1 MILKAL
7 KYRLYPT
14 DAQCVLIDKHI
25 GCCRLMYNLAL
36 ETKAFAYAA
45 KQVNLSCYDLMK
57 QLPELKKEYD
67 WLKETNSQSLQQAIC
82 HLDVAFT
89 SFFKG
94 NAAFPKFKSKRK
106 SKQSFTIPQN
116 VILKADLLILPKFKE
131 GIPVVVHRTF
141 EGTLKQATITKTPT
155 GKYWVSI
162 LVETPNTKAPKAA
175 IVPEQ
180 TLGLDLGIKDFA
192 VTSNGERIENP
203 RTLKRVL
210 EKLKFTQR
218 KYSKHK
224 GKRTQKKLALLH
236 EKVTNRR
243 HDFLHKVTKKLVVE
257 NQTIALEDLNVKGMI
272 QNHCLAQAIQDVSW
286 GQFKEFLTYK
296 AEWYGCNLLRIGR
309 FEPSSKTSDCG
320 YVHQELTLK
329 DRVWTCPNCGNSYD
343 RDLQAAK
350 NIKKIA
356 LRDLV
361 SGTDTQIRIEL
372 PTIVGVLTCEAAI
385 PRVAVVH

>member
-14 DAQCVLIDKHI
+14 EEQCVLLDKHI
-25 GCCRLMYNLAL
+25 GCCRLVYNLAL
-36 ETKAFAYAA
+36 ETKEFAYAA
-45 KQVNLSCYDLMK
+45 KKVNLSGYDLIK

-67 WLKETNSQSLQQAIC
+67 WLKEINSQSLQQAIG

-89 SFFKG
+89 AFFKG
-94 NAAFPKFKSKRK
+94 NAAFPKFKTKRK

-116 VILKADLLILPKFKE
+116 VLIEDNKLVLPKFKE
-131 GIPVVVHRTF
+131 GIPVVVHQTF
-141 EGTLKQATITKTPT
+141 AGNFKQASITKTPT
-155 GKYWVSI
+155 GKYFVSI
-162 LVETPNTKAPKAA
+162 LVETPDLKVPKQP
-175 IVPEQ
+175 ITVEK

-192 VTSNGERIENP
+192 VTSNGEKIANP

-210 EKLKFTQR
+210 GKLKFTQR

-224 GKRTQKKLALLH
+224 GKRTRKKLVLLH
-236 EKVTNRR
+236 EKVSNQRQ
-243 HDFLHKVTKKLVVE
+243 DFLHKITKKLVVE
-257 NQTIALEDLNVKGMI
+257 NQTIALEDLNVKGML

-286 GQFKEFLTYK
+286 GKFKELLTYK

-320 YVHQELTLK
+320 YIHKDLTLK
-329 DRVWTCPNCGNSYD
+329 DRIWVCPQCNNSYD
-343 RDLQAAK
+343 RDIQAAK
-350 NIKKIA
+350 NIKKFA
-356 LRDLV
+356 LRDKV

-385 PRVAVVH
+385 PSG